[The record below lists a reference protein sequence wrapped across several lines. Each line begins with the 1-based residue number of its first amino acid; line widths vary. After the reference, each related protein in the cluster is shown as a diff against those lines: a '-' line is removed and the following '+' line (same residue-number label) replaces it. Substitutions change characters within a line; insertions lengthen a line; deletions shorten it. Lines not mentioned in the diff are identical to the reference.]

1 MRYKIQ
7 QVKQSTVTD
16 VHFVA
21 EEREVELDT
30 DEEAIA
36 LGEAELASLP
46 EEMTGS
52 RVVRINEEKSEQNN
66 EVWDEVAA
74 FPRS

>member
-7 QVKQSTVTD
+7 QVKKSTVTD

-21 EEREVELDT
+21 EEREVELGT
-30 DEEAIA
+30 DEEAAA

-46 EEMTGS
+46 EDATGS
-52 RVVRINEEKSEQNN
+52 RVVRFNEEKSEQNN
-66 EVWDEVAA
+66 EIWDEVAA
-74 FPRS
+74 FPRG